1 MESKNILIIGAG
13 SGIGEALLKRLN
25 DKNAGNLYAS
35 SRSIEKIISASNVNA
50 FELDVTA
57 EGVVFPEIK
66 GPIHALVYCPGS
78 ILLKPFRQ
86 LKLQELQK
94 DMEVNV
100 FGFIRMLQ
108 HYEQALKEG
117 NASVVAFSTVAVGTG
132 MPFHTSVAA
141 AKGALEGVVKSLAA
155 EWAPEV
161 RLNVIAPSLTDTP
174 LAARLLR
181 NEQQRQA
188 SEQRHP
194 LKKIGTADELAAM
207 AEFLISED
215 AAWITGQVFH
225 VDGGMSALRVG

>member
-57 EGVVFPEIK
+57 EGVVFPEIN

>member
-25 DKNAGNLYAS
+25 EKNAGNLYAS
-35 SRSIEKIISASNVNA
+35 SRSIEKIIGASNVHA
-50 FELDVTA
+50 FELDVTD
-57 EGVVFPEIK
+57 EDVVFPEIK

-86 LKLQELQK
+86 LKLQEVQK

-117 NASVVAFSTVAVGTG
+117 NASVVAFSTVAVGSG

-194 LKKIGTADELAAM
+194 LKKIGTANDLAAM
-207 AEFLISED
+207 AEFLISGD
-215 AAWITGQVFH
+215 ATWITGQVFH
-225 VDGGMSALRVG
+225 VDGGMSSLRVG